1 MIYSLDTIILLTQL
15 IQLGSANPV
24 GFAQGQPDDSSLADA
39 ETGTTISLR
48 RSKHD
53 LQHSSNALRRRVVNL
68 NLAQHDAADPSQAQ
82 YQAGYAILRSTGAS
96 FLAPISFGS
105 QSFLAIV
112 DTGSA
117 DTVSPVLMVSV
128 PRAQY

>member
-1 MIYSLDTIILLTQL
+1 MIHILSIFVLLTQL
-15 IQLGSANPV
+15 IQLGSANPIGV
-24 GFAQGQPDDSSLADA
+24 TQSQPDGSILIDT
-39 ETGTTISLR
+39 EIGTTIPLR

-53 LQHSSNALRRRVVNL
+53 LQQSSNTLRRRAVNF
-68 NLAQHDAADPSQAQ
+68 NLAQHDTADSSQAQ

-117 DTVSPVLMVSV
+117 DTVSPMLTASA
-128 PRAQY
+128 PRA